1 MDSPN
6 KSAVTTVTTT
16 PVRKPDSVAQPQSH
30 RRSTE
35 GMLPTIDDVDSTQ
48 TLTPTNSHL
57 EKKDSNDPS
66 ASSPFYCHPTT
77 RYSFDVQKS
86 EMKPIVSTEE
96 IDLEYGVGKT
106 SVEYHHGPRKDCSVW
121 PGKHTL
127 MARKRQAKKRGMCNP
142 MASLTKQQKLFA
154 KILIALL
161 VVAAAV
167 GIGVGISRAVGAGV
181 WKNNNEQRPIG
192 DGNRKHSRV

>member
-1 MDSPN
+1 MDPPLN
-6 KSAVTTVTTT
+6 KPVVSVVTT
-16 PVRKPDSVAQPQSH
+16 PIRKPDSVAQQSN

-48 TLTPTNSHL
+48 TLTPTTSNL
-57 EKKDSNDPS
+57 ERKDSNDPC

-106 SVEYHHGPRKDCSVW
+106 SVECHNGPRKDCSVW

-127 MARKRQAKKRGMCNP
+127 MARKRQAKKKGGMCNP
-142 MASLTKQQKLFA
+142 MRCLTKQQKLFA

-192 DGNRKHSRV
+192 DGNPKRSNV